1 MVWWLLPSMNELS
14 NLAKTRSKLKNRGMA
29 VWDDEMK
36 PWWQRGNN
44 TLLCAVP
51 KLLSS
56 IVKELCP
63 RKHQRARLKTE
74 LPDITINQHLITF
87 IFLRKCHISL
97 K

>member
-44 TLLCAVP
+44 TLLCAEAAQLNSKGAVP
-51 KLLSS
+51 SQT
-56 IVKELCP
+56 P
-63 RKHQRARLKTE
+63 TRALENRVTRYY
-74 LPDITINQHLITF
+74 NQSTF
-87 IFLRKCHISL
+87 NRIYFS
-97 K
+97 